1 MRKYFGDPTDVSEK
15 QPPARPSPEEEREIE
30 YLVCRQCDT
39 PCYVFQMDAGRL
51 IEAFCAVCGNDDV
64 HLFRLTEEEEDE

>member
-1 MRKYFGDPTDVSEK
+1 MRKYVGGATDVSESK
-15 QPPARPSPEEEREIE
+15 PPARPRPEEEHEIE
-30 YLVCRQCDT
+30 YLVCRQCNT

-64 HLFRLTEEEEDE
+64 VLFSMTDEEDE